1 MDKRTF
7 RIIESKKILLAYVLF
22 CLVLSKTSKSVI
34 HSEFA
39 LNTGETI
46 EEPRIQKQKKYKPNC
61 TNNFSVKRKE

>member
-22 CLVLSKTSKSVI
+22 CLVLSKTSKSLILSQFV
-34 HSEFA
+34 
-39 LNTGETI
+39 LNTREII
-46 EEPRIQKQKKYKPNC
+46 EKLRIQKQKKYKPNF